1 MMEEKKKGNTE
12 VNFLIPEEN
21 FEISGILSAETEL
34 ACALTNWIFKNNKF
48 IHYNMQINFVRD
60 DCHLPGSLAM
70 SISANISFKHLYPL
84 TYLSST

>member
-34 ACALTNWIFKNNKF
+34 AWALTN
-48 IHYNMQINFVRD
+48 
-60 DCHLPGSLAM
+60 
-70 SISANISFKHLYPL
+70 
-84 TYLSST
+84 